1 MPAAMIRALTELPV
15 AGALVG
21 LAVSIGTRVRYHSR
35 ERRGHHV
42 PRRILAIS
50 RIKRR
55 GYELAPAPGCAERP
69 ARNRDD
75 RIIGLP
81 SRDLGLESML
91 TQRAKQLFGTD
102 GIRGIPG
109 EYPLDDTTLERVGLA
124 LGLHLVADQNVASR
138 PVRVL
143 IGRDTR
149 ESGLHIAELIARG
162 LALAGA
168 EPVSAGVVTTP
179 GVAWL
184 VNREGFSAGVVISAS
199 HNPYHDNGVKLI
211 SSSGMKFP
219 DAVEHEIEHLIL
231 SFNDSSPASGAAG
244 AEPVTKVHPDG
255 EEKLHQDY
263 LGGLR
268 AAALPG
274 AKFAGMKIVL
284 DCANGAASELAPQLF
299 RMLGAEV
306 VAINNAPD
314 GKNINAGCG
323 SLHPEG
329 MQKRVVESGAM
340 LGVAFDGDA
349 DRAIFASAS
358 GKLVDGDGVLLVA
371 GRYMKSARKLKGNV
385 IVGTTMANLGLERAL
400 DRLGLKLG
408 RTAVGDRYVLE
419 EMVRIGANLGGEQ
432 SGHILFLDD
441 ATTGDGM
448 LTAVKIASIVSISG
462 PLDSLVSDLKIFP
475 QKIVNVR
482 VQSKPP
488 LESLPGVSRTL
499 SEAEKALGKSGRI
512 VLRYSGTEPLARVM
526 VEAEREEDVRH
537 WTDFLATALRT
548 AIGA

>member
-1 MPAAMIRALTELPV
+1 MATE
-15 AGALVG
+15 
-21 LAVSIGTRVRYHSR
+21 
-35 ERRGHHV
+35 
-42 PRRILAIS
+42 
-50 RIKRR
+50 
-55 GYELAPAPGCAERP
+55 
-69 ARNRDD
+69 
-75 RIIGLP
+75 
-81 SRDLGLESML
+81 
-91 TQRAKQLFGTD
+91 RAKQLFGTD

-109 EYPLDDTTLERVGLA
+109 EYPLDDGTLERVGSA
-124 LGLHLVADQNVASR
+124 LGLHLTVGKNANSKAA
-138 PVRVL
+138 RVL
-143 IGRDTR
+143 IGRDPR
-149 ESGLHIAELIARG
+149 ESGPHIAELIARG
-162 LALAGA
+162 LASTGA

-184 VNREGFSAGVVISAS
+184 VSREGFSAGVVISAS

-219 DAVEHEIEHLIL
+219 DAAEHEIERLIL
-231 SFNDSSPASGAAG
+231 SPNGSALAVKTANPERASKA
-244 AEPVTKVHPDG
+244 HPDG

-263 LGGLR
+263 LDGLR
-268 AAALPG
+268 AAVLPG
-274 AKFAGMKIVL
+274 AKFAEMKIVL
-284 DCANGAASELAPQLF
+284 DCANGAASKLAPQLF

-329 MQKRVVESGAM
+329 MQKRVVESGAT
-340 LGVAFDGDA
+340 LGIAFDGDA

-371 GRYMKSARKLKGNV
+371 GRYMKSARKLKGKV

-400 DRLGLKLG
+400 DESGLTLV

-419 EMVRIGANLGGEQ
+419 EMLRMGANLGGEQ

-448 LTAVKIASIVSISG
+448 LTAVKIASIVSVAG
-462 PLDSLVSDLKIFP
+462 PLDSLVADLKIYP

-482 VQSKPP
+482 VKSKPP
-488 LESLPGVSRTL
+488 LESLPEVSRTL
-499 SEAEKALGKSGRI
+499 GEAEKALGKSGRVI
-512 VLRYSGTEPLARVM
+512 LRYSGTEPLARVM
-526 VEAEREEDVRH
+526 VEAERDEDVRR
-537 WTDFLATALRT
+537 WTDSLASVVRS